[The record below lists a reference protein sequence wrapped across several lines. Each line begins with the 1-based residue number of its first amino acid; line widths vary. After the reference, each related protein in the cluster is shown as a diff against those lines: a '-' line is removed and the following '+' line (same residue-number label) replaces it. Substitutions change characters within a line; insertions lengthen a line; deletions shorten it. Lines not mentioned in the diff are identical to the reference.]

1 MIQKTTCARLS
12 ETSATGVGIIRST
25 KRSEAARKCA
35 GLAIVERNIIA
46 GELADGCL
54 AQLSEVEVS
63 GRSDTDLKRRASIVK
78 FRHNATG

>member
-1 MIQKTTCARLS
+1 
-12 ETSATGVGIIRST
+12 
-25 KRSEAARKCA
+25 
-35 GLAIVERNIIA
+35 VERNIIA
-46 GELADGCL
+46 DELADGCL